1 MERIT
6 GRKEEKTRLSGGDR
20 KKKKCYTF
28 NRGRQT
34 RCRKKDTRK
43 KEKEKVCEK
52 NRGETGGN
60 ESLVEQ
66 AERSQ
71 ISAL

>member
-1 MERIT
+1 MAEIEKKRNVTLLI
-6 GRKEEKTRLSGGDR
+6 EEDKHVAE
-20 KKKKCYTF
+20 KKILE
-28 NRGRQT
+28 
-34 RCRKKDTRK
+34 K

-66 AERSQ
+66 AERS
-71 ISAL
+71 